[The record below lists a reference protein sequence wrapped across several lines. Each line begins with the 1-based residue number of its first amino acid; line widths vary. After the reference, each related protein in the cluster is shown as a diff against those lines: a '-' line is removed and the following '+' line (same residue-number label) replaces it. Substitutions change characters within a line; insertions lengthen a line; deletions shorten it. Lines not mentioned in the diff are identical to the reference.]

1 MTDKAE
7 TDVTMLAAR
16 RRFAEA
22 LVAEAGRLALRMRE
36 TLAPV
41 EAKSAI
47 DFCTEA
53 DRAVERLIRE
63 AIARQYGDAILGE
76 EYGGTADA
84 GDGGLWVVDPIDG
97 TTEYIHGSP
106 RWCVSLAYMQAG
118 EIQLGMIYEPVAE
131 RLFSAQSG
139 AGASL
144 NGKSIAV
151 SHLAHAAVPVVEVG
165 WSDRRPLDSYSD
177 LLHMLVA
184 SRMEFR
190 RRGSGALG
198 LADVACGINDAYVEL
213 HINAW
218 DALAGILLVHEAG
231 GWTNDFL
238 ADDGLTRGNLIMAS
252 TPELQAR
259 LSALVPG
266 NGRLSAF

>member
-1 MTDKAE
+1 MMDPA
-7 TDVTMLAAR
+7 MLPSR

-22 LVAEAGRLALRMRE
+22 LVVRAGELALRMRE
-36 TLAPV
+36 NLAPA

-53 DRAVERLIRE
+53 DRAVEQLIRD
-63 AIARQYGDAILGE
+63 AIDQKFGDPILGE
-76 EYGGTADA
+76 EYGCT
-84 GDGGLWVVDPIDG
+84 GDTDGDRGLWVVDPIDG

-118 EIQLGMIYEPVAE
+118 EIQLGLIYEPVTR
-131 RLFSAQSG
+131 RLFSGQNG

-144 NGKSIAV
+144 NGQPIQV
-151 SHLAHAAVPVVEVG
+151 SRLAHAAVPVVEVG
-165 WSDRRPLDSYSD
+165 WSERRPLEAYSD

-213 HINAW
+213 HINSW
-218 DALAGILLVHEAG
+218 DALAGLLLVREAG

-238 ADDGLTRGNLIMAS
+238 ADDGLTRGNLVIAS
-252 TPELQAR
+252 TPELQAKVN
-259 LSALVPG
+259 ALIPSTG
-266 NGRLSAF
+266 KLSAF